1 MHDSGLDKENVPAL
15 HAQTRREMQIDCTNL
30 QRNVKKLISHPGD

>member
-15 HAQTRREMQIDCTNL
+15 HAQARHEMQIDCTNL
-30 QRNVKKLISHPGD
+30 QRNVKKFTDRPGD